1 MILSDYHIHTSF
13 SSDSEQNPE
22 DIVKKAISLGFKNI
36 CFTDHNDFDF
46 PLEEG
51 NVMFLLNYQEY
62 IKYFQN
68 LREKYKNSINICI
81 GVEQG
86 LMKSVSSSVN
96 NYDSGR
102 QLDFIIGSSHLVY
115 GQDPYYPDFWDKCS
129 IDDAILTY
137 YESIIENLK
146 CCDNFDVYGHLDY
159 IIRYIPDESYLY
171 DWHRYQDYLHD
182 ILKTLI
188 ENGKGIEINTAGLK
202 YGLSEPN
209 PCSGI
214 LKMYRELGGEIITI
228 GSDAHSMNY
237 LGYKFDIIPD
247 YLMDAG
253 FDYYTIF
260 RQRKP
265 EFIRL

>member
-1 MILSDYHIHTSF
+1 
-13 SSDSEQNPE
+13 
-22 DIVKKAISLGFKNI
+22 
-36 CFTDHNDFDF
+36 
-46 PLEEG
+46 
-51 NVMFLLNYQEY
+51 
-62 IKYFQN
+62 
-68 LREKYKNSINICI
+68 
-81 GVEQG
+81 
-86 LMKSVSSSVN
+86 
-96 NYDSGR
+96 
-102 QLDFIIGSSHLVY
+102 
-115 GQDPYYPDFWDKCS
+115 
-129 IDDAILTY
+129 
-137 YESIIENLK
+137 
-146 CCDNFDVYGHLDY
+146 
-159 IIRYIPDESYLY
+159 
-171 DWHRYQDYLHD
+171 YQDYLHD

-202 YGLSEPN
+202 YGLFEPN

-237 LGYKFDIIPD
+237 LGYKFNIIPD